1 MQGSHLGKGY
11 GQVEPGW
18 GLYQGG
24 GDYGWGE

>member
-1 MQGSHLGKGY
+1 MIRC
-11 GQVEPGW
+11 EPCKVRAQMGPYE